1 MAMLVI
7 VSAVLWEFV
16 SVTAWAPLVVPTFW
30 PLYVSEV
37 GARLGSAVP
46 VPDRLA
52 VCGLLVASSVTVN
65 VPLRLPVAVGV
76 KVTLIVEFAP
86 AATDAPQLLVWAK
99 SPLFAPAMA
108 MLVIVSAVLWEFV
121 SVTAWA

>member
-16 SVTAWAPLVVPTFW
+16 RVTALAGLVVPTFW
-30 PLYVSEV
+30 LLKVSVV
-37 GARLGSAVP
+37 GERLGKPAP

-52 VCGLLVASSVTVN
+52 VCGLLVALSVTVKA
-65 VPLRLPVAVGV
+65 PLRVPVAVGV
-76 KVTLIVEFAP
+76 KVTLIVQFAP
-86 AATDAPQLLVWAK
+86 AATEAPQLLVWAK
-99 SPLFAPAMA
+99 SPLFAPVMA

-121 SVTAWA
+121 R